1 MTTHDTPMKFR
12 YQDTSGC
19 SGFTL
24 LEIMLAMLVLG
35 MVVAMISASLSGSV
49 NVMDATMKQGDVYY
63 QAQVAMERLSA
74 DLASALLTEDIEFI
88 GGGSGESGSQ
98 AILLSFA
105 SQGHLVFDP
114 EKDQPGMG
122 VISYAVQPDRKHDGQ
137 LLLLRSD
144 VLYRPQEENRET
156 QETEA
161 FILCDRL
168 RSVTFSFLDAQG
180 EEQETWD
187 TTVKDEET
195 EEEEKEE
202 EIERRLPAAVVCR
215 LEFWIDEEHSVP
227 FQTTFLLPAGV
238 IQPEPEEDA
247 S

>member
-1 MTTHDTPMKFR
+1 MKFR
-12 YQDTSGC
+12 YQDIS
-19 SGFTL
+19 SFVGFTL

-88 GGGSGESGSQ
+88 GGSSDDSGSQ
-98 AILLSFA
+98 SILLSFA
-105 SQGHLVFDP
+105 SLGHLVLDP
-114 EKDQPGMG
+114 EKDQPGIG
-122 VISYAVQPDRKHDGQ
+122 VISYAVQPDREHDGHF
-137 LLLLRSD
+137 LLLRSD
-144 VLYRPQEENRET
+144 VLYRPQEENREP

-180 EEQETWD
+180 EEQEAWD
-187 TTVKDEET
+187 TTVNEEET
-195 EEEEKEE
+195 EEEKETG
-202 EIERRLPAAVVCR
+202 RRLPAAVVCR
-215 LEFWIDEEHSVP
+215 LEFWVDEEHSVP
-227 FQTTFLLPAGV
+227 FQTTVLLPAGV

-247 S
+247 